1 MNKVVEA
8 AKKDGLRVTAEVCP
22 HHFCL
27 TSDDIR
33 EHVPKIIHG
42 KYVPNGED
50 VDTNYKMNPPL
61 RTRADVAAL
70 RDGLAKGVFDCISTD
85 HAPHTAEEK
94 SRGFEKAPF
103 GIVGLETAAALTNS
117 VLVNGGYLTPIQMAE
132 KMSFNPSRILGIERG
147 DISVGNVADIVVFD
161 PKEIWTVR
169 PEEFKSRGRNT
180 PFAGKKLTGRVKA
193 VLHQGV
199 ITKQ

>member
-1 MNKVVEA
+1 
-8 AKKDGLRVTAEVCP
+8 
-22 HHFCL
+22 
-27 TSDDIR
+27 
-33 EHVPKIIHG
+33 
-42 KYVPNGED
+42 
-50 VDTNYKMNPPL
+50 
-61 RTRADVAAL
+61 
-70 RDGLAKGVFDCISTD
+70 
-85 HAPHTAEEK
+85 
-94 SRGFEKAPF
+94 
-103 GIVGLETAAALTNS
+103 
-117 VLVNGGYLTPIQMAE
+117 MAE

-169 PEEFKSRGRNT
+169 PEEFKSMGRNT